1 MDLVTR
7 VHSRIQCHTVAPC
20 LPPPYTHTHNS
31 TQGTEDIP
39 LRDRNLV
46 VLVTNSNY
54 KHDLVDGEYRE
65 RRESCESAAAK
76 LGKEFLRDVTIEELE
91 GTSSLYSLRCH

>member
-1 MDLVTR
+1 
-7 VHSRIQCHTVAPC
+7 
-20 LPPPYTHTHNS
+20 
-31 TQGTEDIP
+31 
-39 LRDRNLV
+39 
-46 VLVTNSNY
+46 VTNSNY

-91 GTSSLYSLRCH
+91 GTSSLFSLRCH

>member
-7 VHSRIQCHTVAPC
+7 VHSRIQCRTVAPC
-20 LPPPYTHTHNS
+20 LPPHTHAHNS

-91 GTSSLYSLRCH
+91 GTSSLFSLRCH